1 MIDRNQIISRG
12 GNKMARDKSLWRAR
26 KNNFLGLP
34 WTFTVYE
41 LTNDRLFVESGF
53 LNKKEDEV
61 RLYRILD
68 LELNRSLGQR
78 IFGMGTIKVSS
89 SDRSLKNFEL
99 VNIKNPKAIKEMLS
113 QLVEEQRDAKRV
125 VNREMMG
132 IDTDFE
138 DDDEF

>member
-1 MIDRNQIISRG
+1 
-12 GNKMARDKSLWRAR
+12 MARDKSLWRAR

-89 SDRSLKNFEL
+89 SDRSLGCDVMNL
-99 VNIKNPKAIKEMLS
+99 TLS
-113 QLVEEQRDAKRV
+113 MPSISETFLRS
-125 VNREMMG
+125 
-132 IDTDFE
+132 
-138 DDDEF
+138 

>member
-1 MIDRNQIISRG
+1 
-12 GNKMARDKSLWRAR
+12 MARDKSLWRAR

-41 LTNDRLFVESGF
+41 LTNDRLFVESGI

-68 LELNRSLGQR
+68 LELTRSLGQR
-78 IFGMGTIKVSS
+78 IFGMGTIKISS

-99 VNIKNPKAIKEMLS
+99 VNVKNPKGVKEMLS
-113 QLVEEQRDAKRV
+113 QLVEAQREAKRV

-132 IDTDFE
+132 IDTDF
-138 DDDEF
+138 DDDDNEFRN

>member
-1 MIDRNQIISRG
+1 
-12 GNKMARDKSLWRAR
+12 MARDKSLWRAR

>member
-1 MIDRNQIISRG
+1 
-12 GNKMARDKSLWRAR
+12 MARDKSLWRAR

-89 SDRSLKNFEL
+89 SDKSLKNFEL

-132 IDTDFE
+132 MDADFE

>member
-1 MIDRNQIISRG
+1 
-12 GNKMARDKSLWRAR
+12 MARDKSLWRAR

-99 VNIKNPKAIKEMLS
+99 VNIKKPKAIKEMLS